1 MKSIRRNLFRRQK
14 KIILAAL
21 LLVFITTFSYVTVI
35 NPLFSHAEAR
45 YMTAT
50 ITDDNGTVDFS
61 PGINDAVANFSY
73 VHSGSNVS
81 DSDIY
86 SAKIVL
92 RGLPTDSNKK
102 LVISLPIGMAWV
114 DDASNDQ
121 NVLSQLDSSKGTNG
135 VEQIKVAHEAVKN
148 YMFPNTGDRIYYIAD
163 GAVAITLNL
172 KVKADSNISLGE
184 VKDAIK
190 ASLFTGDTLIES
202 GSVDVEVPTGISQ
215 PGAFIVRSRTLYVKP
230 GSTYS
235 GNIAEYRRTYAW
247 YVVGYFGVSR
257 LVESV
262 QYTMH
267 VNNSEARV
275 ALADD
280 ATAEWSIDTS
290 DAANN
295 NYVFTYTPTK
305 VASSSLFVPYVL
317 VVPGNISVGESITV
331 TSTGVTNYW
340 QPDGT
345 IAQIPFSNSSVIT
358 YTVLP
363 ETTNGVTVGFDTLD
377 PSSNST
383 AKDVTYASPLSEG
396 EYMTGLLGQ
405 GFINNRSAT
414 DSSPKR
420 VRLIFDTESIGV
432 MQVKLSCR
440 PNSAI
445 DTIHVESKSGISKDV
460 NVNLSC
466 NAYGGTNPISYVDFG
481 LDRFDYISKLEYN
494 IGSIPAATQLHW
506 ANINDS
512 LQAIVFMGRRLNAD
526 TDAISTIEIFDVD
539 NPENTT
545 GIGKMITTT
554 GRSVGA
560 DVGTM
565 ATQVVNAGQ
574 SLKFKTT
581 ISDYGGTMV
590 SYRYAFSNPII
601 YIRSEVKDA
610 NGNFL
615 PISNIKVTNG
625 TARDNQDIT
634 AKFGQIE
641 TFDTET
647 ARIYKLDSSAIT
659 DGSASLTSSGVSS
672 SGQLASN
679 QLQVAFDIN
688 TDLTTPDQT
697 YDIKGLVLV
706 EASDKGAITSR
717 SNRGDIYNVT
727 GNSNTIYAATTNYY
741 QIRGWASI
749 GVENA
754 GKHTS
759 SDTWLTWSEE
769 SNPITIGSTE
779 GSLADMK
786 ATMINNSGVAVPGP
800 TTIYF
805 PIPKKKQDWN
815 SLSYNNQDF
824 EFSTALTGAISNPNN
839 NYFVISYGKDV
850 TPSDNGTNL
859 EAENAKFTT
868 NTSGWTAS
876 DWEDVNCIK
885 ITATNIP
892 ANQPGVADNYDFI
905 YKLKVVDATNASDGA
920 INTWRPLYFQQ
931 LTNSAGDIF
940 AGWYKGS
947 YVSVKLADGKISGQ
961 LFIDTNENGK
971 KDSSEQDLKEAGWEI
986 DLYDKASNRLV
997 RSTTTDANGKYN
1009 FIELAM
1015 NADGYYI
1022 TVTNKHPINGTG
1034 TTYLFTQKGAVS
1046 NSGAYNTDNQ
1056 AEGSKTSTPA
1066 HATAHIGPVSPSQ
1079 TTGEATYNIGLV
1091 TYEATEKY
1099 SGQISFSDQNNRFN
1113 TRPATIAIKATDN
1126 DGTVTNISVPTTTS
1140 DNGAWSKKLPKYN
1153 ARGEKLSYTF
1163 SSPDQTNYTKS
1174 DQQVNTYTYNTSYTQ
1189 KTATL
1194 TVNHYKKGTTE
1205 SLAPTATST
1214 VYWGQSYMANQATV
1228 DSNYEYDSV
1237 TGTTSG
1243 TISGNV
1249 TVTYY
1254 YKLKT
1259 GTITTHY
1266 YIKDTTTKIAPDNV
1280 QTKNYTETYTTSPL
1294 ASIPAAYQN
1303 YELVSEQPEGYTG
1316 TVSKPNT
1323 EVIYYYQK
1331 KNPNLSSD
1339 VSIQAPESV
1348 SSKTET
1354 IPYEIKYS
1362 ANIKDYIGELNI
1374 TIVDKLPYP
1383 IVVDGSELD
1392 GGIYDAEARTI
1403 TWIVTKDY
1411 NSYTDGEEIN
1421 IAHNINLVYDGVKAN
1436 DSLSN
1441 TVEANV
1447 SLGSV
1452 DNDAGDS
1459 AITIVKT
1466 PAKIIYRFTDSDG
1479 NEIQREVEDEGY
1491 VGEQSDFEPPEIP
1504 GYRLIKDNNIDL
1516 RFGEEEHTVIYRYE
1530 KLPEPV
1536 SPTTGDNIVIYFTL
1550 LCGLIAASGLI
1561 VHRCKYLK
1569 R

>member
-1 MKSIRRNLFRRQK
+1 MRLIRRNLFKRQK
-14 KIILAAL
+14 KIFLAA
-21 LLVFITTFSYVTVI
+21 FSLIFVATLSYITVI
-35 NPLFSHAEAR
+35 NPLFSHAASQ
-45 YMTAT
+45 YISAI
-50 ITDDNGTVDFS
+50 ITDDNGSVDFS
-61 PGINDAVANFSY
+61 PSIENALANFSY
-73 VHSGSNVS
+73 TKSGDRNA
-81 DSDIY
+81 DSKIY
-86 SAKIVL
+86 DVKIVL
-92 RGLPTDSNKK
+92 RN
-102 LVISLPIGMAWV
+102 LPISTKKVVIKLPVGMIWV
-114 DDASNDQ
+114 DDGASDEN
-121 NVLSQLDSSKGTNG
+121 LRSQLNSSMGTNG
-135 VEQIKVAHEAVKN
+135 IETAALEDAPILNYNYPNSGYRTYYLSEGTQAV
-148 YMFPNTGDRIYYIAD
+148 
-163 GAVAITLNL
+163 TLNI
-172 KVKADSNISLGE
+172 KVKADMLIDMDYIENAIEAKLFIGETEAEAAHLNVSVPNGRRTGGKFYQSNYNIYVLRGE
-184 VKDAIK
+184 THYSYEGYYRQIMGGY
-190 ASLFTGDTLIES
+190 L
-202 GSVDVEVPTGISQ
+202 ISQ
-215 PGAFIVRSRTLYVKP
+215 DHAKGLIKEIKIVMTVDDPSARIVLMGTH
-230 GSTYS
+230 
-235 GNIAEYRRTYAW
+235 A
-247 YVVGYFGVSR
+247 
-257 LVESV
+257 
-262 QYTMH
+262 QYTMDDSRSDEGIYTITRTPTAIADP
-267 VNNSEARV
+267 VEALPYAIV
-275 ALADD
+275 IPDD
-280 ATAEWSIDTS
+280 APDGKI
-290 DAANN
+290 
-295 NYVFTYTPTK
+295 YK
-305 VASSSLFVPYVL
+305 
-317 VVPGNISVGESITV
+317 V
-331 TSTGVTNYW
+331 TSTG
-340 QPDGT
+340 
-345 IAQIPFSNSSVIT
+345 
-358 YTVLP
+358 
-363 ETTNGVTVGFDTLD
+363 ETTWFQIGGTTRTVGFTSTQKVNYQVLPSGEKVTLGLSDLNPTREGSAFNIDYKATTTTEQYSQGALGVGRLNNRGSTDSAPKKIRMEYDTSVLGVMGVELVCQ
-377 PSSNST
+377 PNGTIST
-383 AKDVTYASPLSEG
+383 VHVETKSGVSKDVTV
-396 EYMTGLLGQ
+396 
-405 GFINNRSAT
+405 NRA
-414 DSSPKR
+414 
-420 VRLIFDTESIGV
+420 
-432 MQVKLSCR
+432 
-440 PNSAI
+440 
-445 DTIHVESKSGISKDV
+445 
-460 NVNLSC
+460 C
-466 NAYGGTNPISYVDFG
+466 NASGFAGTFTYSDFG
-481 LDRFDYISKLEYN
+481 LERGDYISKIEYDL
-494 IGSIPAATQLHW
+494 GVIPAATQIQRDTV
-506 ANINDS
+506 AS
-512 LQAIVFMGRRLNAD
+512 EAFSYVGRLLRDDVPGIA
-526 TDAISTIEIFDVD
+526 TIEVFDIN
-539 NPENTT
+539 NPSNTT
-545 GIGKMITTT
+545 GAAKIITTRT
-554 GRSVGA
+554 DKGSI
-560 DVGTM
+560 DITNLGT
-565 ATQVVNAGQ
+565 QIINAGA
-574 SLKFKTT
+574 SLKFTVNVT
-581 ISDYGGTMV
+581 NWAGTV
-590 SYRYAFSNPII
+590 RYNNTVQNPVI
-601 YIRSEVKDA
+601 YIRQEAKDA
-610 NGNFL
+610 AGNYL
-615 PISNIKVTNG
+615 PISNLTITNG
-625 TARDNQDIT
+625 PARGNIDIT
-634 AKFGQIE
+634 SLFGQVTYE
-641 TFDTET
+641 DTAT
-647 ARIYKLDSSAIT
+647 ARIYKI
-659 DGSASLTSSGVSS
+659 DGHNVPDGLANLMSTYIGEDGKWYENVGIKVSWT
-672 SGQLASN
+672 
-679 QLQVAFDIN
+679 VN
-688 TDLTTPDQT
+688 TDMTTPDQKYQIADMVFVHDPDT
-697 YDIKGLVLV
+697 TETPSTHCKSGDPFGL
-706 EASDKGAITSR
+706 S
-717 SNRGDIYNVT
+717 GDSAHTVF
-727 GNSNTIYAATTNYY
+727 AATNNYY
-741 QIRGWASI
+741 QIRGWTSI

-769 SNPITIGSTE
+769 SNPITIGSAE

-786 ATMINNSGVAVPGP
+786 TTMINNSGVDVPGP

-805 PIPKKKQDWN
+805 PIPKKNQNWN
-815 SLSYNNQDF
+815 SLSYNNQNF

-839 NYFVISYGKDV
+839 NYFVVSYGKDI

-971 KDSSEQDLKEAGWEI
+971 KDSSEQDLKEADWKI

-997 RSTTTDANGKYN
+997 RSTTTDANGKYD

-1034 TTYLFTQKGAVS
+1034 NTYLFTQKGAVS
-1046 NSGAYNTDNQ
+1046 NTGTYNTDNQ

-1079 TTGEATYNIGLV
+1079 TTGEATYYIGLV

-1113 TRPATIAIKATDN
+1113 TRPATITIKATDS
-1126 DGTVTNISVPTTTS
+1126 DGTATNITVATTTS
-1140 DNGAWSKKLPKYN
+1140 DSGAWSKDLPKYN

-1174 DQQVNTYTYNTSYTQ
+1174 DQQVNTYTYNTSYAQ

-1205 SLAPTATST
+1205 SLAPTTTST
-1214 VYWGQSYMANQATV
+1214 VYWGQSYTANQATV

-1303 YELVSEQPEGYTG
+1303 YELVSEHPEGYTG

-1331 KNPNLSSD
+1331 KNPNLSSN

-1421 IAHNINLVYDGVKAN
+1421 IAHNINLVYDGAKAN

-1447 SLGSV
+1447 SLDSV

-1466 PAKIIYRFTDSDG
+1466 PAKIIYRFTDLDG

-1536 SPTTGDNIVIYFTL
+1536 SPTTGDNITIYFTL
-1550 LCGLIAASGLI
+1550 LGSLITASGLI
-1561 VHRCKYLK
+1561 IYCCKYLK